1 MKALIIGG
9 GIIGNAVAWR
19 LARAGLD
26 VTILERGRA
35 GQEASWAAAG
45 MIAPQVEVEGPGP
58 FLRFCVE
65 AKQAFEALLP
75 ELIAQSGID
84 PEYDDASGVIYAALE
99 RSGSHRTGRARRMA
113 ARRGLQVEEMSGED
127 ARALVPALSPRV
139 NYALHFPNENR
150 LENRR
155 LTQAYLIAALRAGA
169 TLRGRIP
176 R

>member
-19 LARAGLD
+19 LARAGLE

-84 PEYDDASGVIYAALE
+84 PEYDDASGVIYAAL
-99 RSGSHRTGRARRMA
+99 SDQDRTELAGRAAWQRGA
-113 ARRGLQVEEMSGED
+113 GLQVEEISGED
-127 ARALVPALSPRV
+127 ARALVPALSPASITRCTS
-139 NYALHFPNENR
+139 PTR
-150 LENRR
+150 IGSR
-155 LTQAYLIAALRAGA
+155 TAGS
-169 TLRGRIP
+169 LKPI
-176 R
+176 